1 MLNIGTATTVGIV
14 QSAGKTMKL
23 ALRRPI
29 CAKKGDKIAMGRQV
43 QARWHLIGYGI
54 VL

>member
-14 QSAGKTMKL
+14 QSAGKTMRL
-23 ALRRPI
+23 ALRRPV
-29 CAKKGDKIAMGRQV
+29 CARKGDKVAMARQV
-43 QARWHLIGYGI
+43 QSRWHFIGYGI